1 MGLIYGAVGGF
12 VLFFYG
18 IVPTFQSTHF
28 HMVYAAYGSIFIVM
42 ALFWGWIFDG
52 ITPDWFDLL
61 GGIIAIF
68 GVVLIFYAPRKG
80 ERPIWSR

>member
-28 HMVYAAYGSIFIVM
+28 HMVYASIWRYFHRHGIV
-42 ALFWGWIFDG
+42 
-52 ITPDWFDLL
+52 L
-61 GGIIAIF
+61 GLDF
-68 GVVLIFYAPRKG
+68 
-80 ERPIWSR
+80 